1 MTGDNLFI
9 LYSKRPMITFGT
21 SAFTRIQI
29 KDGDKKQLSQF
40 YEDAFDFC
48 SEWLNGKGE
57 FFLQTSGSTG
67 SPKNVLVSRNQLVES
82 AKATKLFFGFKEGCK
97 MLCCLDTNKIAG
109 KMMLVRAMEWEGD
122 LRVIPPES
130 NPFKDLINEFFDF
143 VALVPLQVEKSLTSP
158 NGKKA
163 LEQIHNIIIGG
174 APISSQLRGKV
185 NYLPGRVF
193 QTYGMTETV
202 SHIALANLKDNG
214 ALLYQALPGVAL
226 KVDKQ
231 NKLLIHA
238 PMGGNFWL
246 QTNDVVSLQSEDTF
260 LWKGRADH
268 VVNSRGVKLHPE
280 EIALEIGELM
290 SLYFP
295 GRLFF
300 LTGTDDKSLGQSLT
314 LVVQGVKML
323 DKADLFLEKA
333 KTVLPKFHSPKQIL
347 FIPEF
352 KVTISGKIDQLRTL
366 AK

>member
-9 LYSKRPMITFGT
+9 LHSKRPMITFGT
-21 SAFTRIQI
+21 SAFTHIQI
-29 KDGDKKQLSQF
+29 QKGDKKQLSQV
-40 YEDAFDFC
+40 YGEAFDFC
-48 SEWLNGKGE
+48 SEWLNGKADLI
-57 FFLQTSGSTG
+57 LQTSGSTG
-67 SPKNVLVSRNQLVES
+67 SPKNVSVSRNQLVES

-97 MLCCLDTNKIAG
+97 MLCCLDTSKIAG

-122 LRVIPPES
+122 LRVIPPEM

-143 VALVPLQVEKSLTSP
+143 VALVPLQVEKSLASH

-163 LEQIHNIIIGG
+163 LEQIHNILIGG
-174 APISSQLRGKV
+174 APISPQLREKV
-185 NYLPGRVF
+185 NHLPGRVF

-226 KVDKQ
+226 KVDQQ
-231 NKLLIHA
+231 NRLLIHA
-238 PMGGNFWL
+238 PMSGNAWL

-260 LWKGRADH
+260 LWKGRADN
-268 VVNSRGVKLHPE
+268 VVNSGGVKLHPE

-300 LTGTDDKSLGQSLT
+300 LTGTDDESLGQSLT
-314 LVVQGVKML
+314 LIIQGEKTL

-366 AK
+366 TK